1 MLRRLLGLCLLFEDG
16 QVEVGD
22 EDGCVYSSRVNQSID
37 FCILC

>member
-22 EDGCVYSSRVNQSID
+22 EDGCVFVGSDSWCKD
-37 FCILC
+37 